1 MEDFI
6 KILNEIPKI
15 SAQLDELIKIQKEE
29 KIEKKWLNV
38 EETAHYIGYSKDKI
52 YKLIQDEWVE
62 GVHYFKPSG
71 RVIIDKN
78 KIDEWIKYG
87 SSNSVNNIVNSLMLD
102 LK

>member
-6 KILNEIPKI
+6 KILNQIPQI
-15 SAQLDELIKIQKEE
+15 SAQLNELIKLQKEE
-29 KIEKKWLNV
+29 KVEKKWLNV

-78 KIDEWIKYG
+78 KIDEWIKNG
-87 SSNSVNNIVNSLMLD
+87 VNNFVKNILD
-102 LK
+102 NLVI